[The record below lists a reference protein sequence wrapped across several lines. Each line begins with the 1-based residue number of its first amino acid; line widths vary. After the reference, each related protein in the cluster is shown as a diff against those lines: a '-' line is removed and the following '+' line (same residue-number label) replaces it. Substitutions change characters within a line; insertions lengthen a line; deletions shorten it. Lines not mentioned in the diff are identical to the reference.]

1 MEKISVLKSSP
12 IVSQDYNSKDTNL
25 ITSKPFDKLFG
36 NPKDRIEVHLYDGN
50 RELITSEYNYRKYT
64 LGDTFEGDLYGDL
77 LVNPEDFVFDAGYDY
92 GNFKINYYFY
102 RDILNS
108 DFFNQFFISDISQD
122 RTELKVTSLT
132 TDFNTL
138 NQTYLDY
145 ITNRAQKSYYS
156 DFVLNFED
164 NEVFIGVNL
173 LIKTDD
179 ENESSLFIKLYEPL
193 PTTFSIKDGLWLS
206 EEISQPYSFDYTS
219 TFASEEE
226 EDEGSLNYLR
236 GPNTNIELNQM
247 QGLTTPYFNISNLL
261 DTSVSSSYQQLT
273 SFISGSDID
282 INIDYTK
289 YDNYIHF
296 SSARQRLENFQYK
309 LTLIQGFTKDLDSLN
324 ALNPLTNN
332 TYVSSSKAILQDKID
347 VIIDKFDDYDY
358 YLFYTSESTA
368 WPKVEDAGA
377 YSYSGYSSSPYG
389 ASLNTASLNQ
399 PLINA
404 AVDSEV
410 AKSWFGSL
418 DYTSPYYGGQID
430 SASVYDNLNRNYVW
444 NTLPAYIQ
452 EDSGNDKLELFC
464 GLLGQHYDT
473 LWTYQR
479 AITDLR
485 DADNRPDAGISK
497 DLVAETLKNFG
508 IKLYTN
514 SRSSADI
521 YSAFFGITPSGSLLP
536 STGSLRIEN
545 YVTESVQSI
554 PQDTISKEIYKRIY
568 HNLPYLLKTRG
579 TRNGLRALLNCFG
592 IPDTV
597 IKIRE
602 FGGYNKKDTD
612 LIKQFGDRFS
622 YAFNTANSGSML
634 YDSDASYDDS
644 GSYYNS
650 PFGSVNLHWQPIVPV
665 EEARYDDPNSTF
677 DNPNSQSLYDGG
689 ALDIVPDT
697 IEFRFQTPGTPY
709 DDQYSQSLFQVNYP
723 HSGSPLTQS
732 VNFGIQLFYSSESNS
747 SYGSDTLN
755 KRHEKYGE
763 MRLFISGAEGY
774 VKSSPMYLPF
784 FDGGWWNVMLQ
795 RETGGLRLA
804 DTGSNNRYWIYAK
817 NSIYDGDSGKII
829 GWEDS
834 QSIFID
840 GSTSSSYN
848 SSWNFFKQWNLEE
861 YYGYDGVG
869 AIWDGTDVLYDN
881 YQRPP
886 MYGYLGGSGLGD
898 VLSPKFTTFSGS
910 FQELRY
916 WKTVLS
922 QSAFDLH
929 TLNPMSIVGNDE
941 PKPLPT
947 RTPTVTPTN
956 TPSKTPSITPS
967 ITPTGTPSISQS
979 PSVTRSITTSK
990 SISATPSPTISIS
1003 STPGV
1008 SSTPTPT
1015 ITKSRS
1021 ASVTPTTTRSI
1032 SVSQT
1037 PSKTVTP
1044 SNTTTPSA
1052 TPPKTPK
1059 ATPTRTPVVF
1069 PSPSQGACLE
1079 YVAYHI
1085 GGSPSTTLFYT
1096 DCGGTPQT
1104 IYVSAFNSPVLICSL
1119 STPSTNPSNVSI
1131 QPQYNLCA
1139 PFNQAYS
1146 QPVYNWTP

>member
-1 MEKISVLKSSP
+1 MEKISVLKSTP
-12 IVSQDYNSKDTNL
+12 LISQDYSSKDTNL
-25 ITSKPFDKLFG
+25 ITTKTFDKLFG
-36 NPKDRIEVHLYDGN
+36 NPNDRLEVHLYDGN
-50 RELITSEYNYRKYT
+50 QEQVESEYNYTKYT
-64 LGDTFEGDLYGDL
+64 LGDSFEGDLYGDL
-77 LVNPEDFVFDAGYDY
+77 LVDPQEFVSNAGYDY
-92 GNFKINYYFY
+92 GNFNVNYYFY
-102 RDILNS
+102 RDLLNS
-108 DFFNQFFISDISQD
+108 SPSNKFFISDISQD
-122 RTELKVTSLT
+122 RKELKVTTLK
-132 TDFNTL
+132 TDYNTL
-138 NQTYLDY
+138 SQTYLDY

-156 DFVLNFED
+156 DFVLNFGL
-164 NEVFIGVNL
+164 NNVFIGVNL

-179 ENESSLFIKLYEPL
+179 EQESSLFIKLYEPL
-193 PTTFSIKDGLWLS
+193 PTDFSIKDELWLS
-206 EEISQPYSFDYTS
+206 EEISEPYSFDYSS
-219 TFASEEE
+219 TFTSS
-226 EDEGSLNYLR
+226 DEGSESSNIFLR
-236 GPNTNIELNQM
+236 GPNTNIEINQM

-261 DTSVSSSYQQLT
+261 DTSVSSSFQQLT
-273 SFISGSDID
+273 SFISGSDVD

-309 LTLIQGFTKDLDSLN
+309 LTLIQGFTSDLNSLN
-324 ALNPLTNN
+324 SLNPLASN
-332 TYVSSSKAILQDKID
+332 TYISSSKALIQNKVDN
-347 VIIDKFDDYDY
+347 IIDKFDDYDY

-377 YSYSGYSSSPYG
+377 YAWAGYSSSPYG
-389 ASLNTASLNQ
+389 ATIETSSLNQ
-399 PLINA
+399 PYVNA
-404 AVDSEV
+404 PVNSDV

-418 DYTSPYYGGQID
+418 DETNPYYGGQIN

-444 NTLPAYIQ
+444 NTLPSYIQ
-452 EDSGNDKLELFC
+452 EDTSNDKLELFC

-485 DADNRPDAGISK
+485 DADNRPDVGISK
-497 DLVAETLKNFG
+497 DLVAETLRNFG

-536 STGSLRIEN
+536 STGSLRIET
-545 YVTESVQSI
+545 YVTESSQSI
-554 PQDTISKEIYKRIY
+554 PQDTISKEIYKRVY

-597 IKIRE
+597 LKIRE

-634 YDSDASYDDS
+634 YDSDASYDES

-665 EEARYDDPNSTF
+665 EEARYDDINTTF
-677 DNPNSQSLYDGG
+677 DNPDSQSLYDGG

-723 HSGSPLTQS
+723 QSGSPLTQS

-747 SYGSDTLN
+747 SYNSDTLN
-755 KRHEKYGE
+755 KQHEKYGE
-763 MRLFISGAEGY
+763 MRLFMSGAEGY
-774 VKSSPMYLPF
+774 VTSSPMYLPF

-795 RETGGLRLA
+795 RETGGLRLSN
-804 DTGSNNRYWIYAK
+804 TGSDNRYWIYAK
-817 NSIYDGDSGKII
+817 NSIYDGNSGKVI

-834 QSIFID
+834 QSIFIT
-840 GSTSSSYN
+840 GSTSASYN
-848 SSWNFFKQWNLEE
+848 SSWNFYKQWDLEE

-869 AIWDGTDVLYDN
+869 AIWDGTDALYDN

-898 VLSPKFTTFSGS
+898 ILAPEFTTFSGS
-910 FQELRY
+910 FQEFRY

-956 TPSKTPSITPS
+956 TPSKTPSVTPS
-967 ITPTGTPSISQS
+967 ITPSNTPSISQT
-979 PSVTRSITTSK
+979 PSITRSITVSK
-990 SISATPSPTISIS
+990 SISATPTPTISIS
-1003 STPGV
+1003 NTPGV

-1015 ITKSRS
+1015 ITKSRT
-1021 ASVTPTTTRSI
+1021 ASVTPSTTPSI
-1032 SVSQT
+1032 SISNTPSVTPSTSISRTPSIT
-1037 PSKTVTP
+1037 PSK
-1044 SNTTTPSA
+1044 SFR
-1052 TPPKTPK
+1052 PPKSPLPTP
-1059 ATPTRTPVVF
+1059 F
-1069 PSPSQGACLE
+1069 PSPSVGVCLE
-1079 YVAYHI
+1079 YLATWT
-1085 GGSPSTTLFYT
+1085 GGPSTTVFYT
-1096 DCGGTPQT
+1096 SCTGVGTS
-1104 IYVSAFNSPVLICSL
+1104 IYVNQGNSPVLFCSL
-1119 STPSTNPSNVSI
+1119 STPSTNPSNVQI
-1131 QPQYNLCA
+1131 VNQQNLCTLGPA
-1139 PFNQAYS
+1139 P
-1146 QPVYNWTP
+1146 YNNPIYNYTP